1 MNEGVSS
8 VCAEAAPEGPYVY
21 HMFGR
26 WDASDKGGWKCVHM
40 DGGDCG
46 CGFPG
51 GGS

>member
-26 WDASDKGGWKCVHM
+26 WDASDKGG
-40 DGGDCG
+40 
-46 CGFPG
+46 
-51 GGS
+51 GSVCTWMVGIADVVSQGR